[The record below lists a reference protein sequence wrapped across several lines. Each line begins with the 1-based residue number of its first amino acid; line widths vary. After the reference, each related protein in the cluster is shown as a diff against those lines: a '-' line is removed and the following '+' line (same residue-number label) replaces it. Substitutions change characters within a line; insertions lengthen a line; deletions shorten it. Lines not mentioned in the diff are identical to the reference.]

1 MSLFIARTG
10 LEVIWLWLNQILTII
25 IELSIDTNLLYMIRV
40 LPNVAVTSKGLER
53 LSQFVSLQPIFE
65 RVD

>member
-40 LPNVAVTSKGLER
+40 LPNVAVPSKGLER